1 MDQERF
7 EELLLA
13 EIDGRLTLDQRA
25 QLDAACEHD
34 SGLARLR
41 KNDLRV
47 ARMMRTIPPARVP
60 VSLAADVMHRFEQEL
75 AGEPE
80 TEQYETPAPRS
91 RAAYDEDPFETTSS
105 GSRYREVYEP
115 YREQVAVRS
124 TAPWWSMILGSTFMR
139 LSFGMSVMILC
150 VYMGSVIMKQSRSGG
165 TPAISG
171 MTASN
176 FPDVGD
182 GTSESDGSRVV
193 ALATAEPV
201 PHVTEAR
208 VAPLE
213 NPNPTAIDLNALAE
227 LTPLPAV
234 EDPLQDE
241 MLADARSEAE
251 SVGRMDPAIEK
262 MLGNAEGS
270 DAAAQSAAAAAIAAI
285 PDSNASA
292 PTQPATAATTQPA
305 MQSAPAP
312 VVIASNK
319 PQVDLPEGIAEAPAV
334 KPTDEERAIASADT
348 KPQAGAGM
356 EEVFERIKDDLGTTN
371 PAPAS
376 STPPGAREVQDVKE
390 LKSALAERQVASAP
404 AESTAAMT
412 APTVTS
418 SAAPT
423 TALAQS
429 AQAPTR
435 VVTEVDELRDAL
447 SGRTK
452 STPTTKS
459 PSVKSLTAAPDARP
473 SAAPTVSAPVT
484 STSPA
489 PKVTASTPAME
500 KTQNGFVPST
510 SPSATSQAAPSTAPA
525 TPKLSPEERLRKIE
539 MAIVRNGGTILA
551 RKADDKEPTTTRVK
565 VLMTRAQIRS
575 LEHDLAKQGL
585 APARK
590 REDIPTDTGAGDK
603 PIEFE
608 ILVKAR

>member
-1 MDQERF
+1 MMDQERF

-34 SGLARLR
+34 SGLSRLR

-165 TPAISG
+165 TPKISG

-176 FPDVGD
+176 FPEIGEGASDP
-182 GTSESDGSRVV
+182 DGSKVV

-208 VAPLE
+208 VSPLE

-234 EDPLQDE
+234 EEPLQDD
-241 MLADARSEAE
+241 MLADAKTEAE

-270 DAAAQSAAAAAIAAI
+270 DAAAQSATAAAIAAI
-285 PDSNASA
+285 PTTGSDAASQ
-292 PTQPATAATTQPA
+292 PTSAITTQPA
-305 MQSAPAP
+305 MQSAP
-312 VVIASNK
+312 VVIASSNK
-319 PQVDLPEGIAEAPAV
+319 PQVDLPEGM
-334 KPTDEERAIASADT
+334 TDEPEARPSVDEKAIASADT

-356 EEVFERIKDDLGTTN
+356 EEVFERIKDDLE
-371 PAPAS
+371 PASTERTS
-376 STPPGAREVQDVKE
+376 STPPGAREVKDVKE
-390 LKSALAERQVASAP
+390 LRTALSEREVASAP
-404 AESTAAMT
+404 SASVPSSAMT
-412 APTVTS
+412 APVSSPQPSQTS
-418 SAAPT
+418 
-423 TALAQS
+423 
-429 AQAPTR
+429 TR

-452 STPTTKS
+452 TTTTKPVS
-459 PSVKSLTAAPDARP
+459 TKSLTAAPDARP
-473 SAAPTVSAPVT
+473 SAAPAVSAPT
-484 STSPA
+484 PSTSPA
-489 PKVTASTPAME
+489 PKMTASAPASE
-500 KTQNGFVPST
+500 KIQNGFAT
-510 SPSATSQAAPSTAPA
+510 SSAPTTTSQAAPSSAP
-525 TPKLSPEERLRKIE
+525 KMSPEERLRKIE

-551 RKADDKEPTTTRVK
+551 RKADDKDPTTTRVK

-585 APARK
+585 APAKK
-590 REDIPTDTGAGDK
+590 REESAAEVAVGEK